1 MELVLVSEEVVLD
14 VAVTLLLVV
23 MLLVML
29 VDTLVLVV
37 TVKVLE
43 VEVLLPKEAKKS
55 SIGNGQKTQSC
66 STMLLYVF
74 YITIYST
81 WT

>member
-14 VAVTLLLVV
+14 VAVTLLLLV

-43 VEVLLPKEAKKS
+43 VEVLLPFWKQKRAQLLEMAK
-55 SIGNGQKTQSC
+55 KTQSC
-66 STMLLYVF
+66 SIIYVF
-74 YITIYST
+74 YIINYI
-81 WT
+81 

>member
-14 VAVTLLLVV
+14 VAVTLLLLV

-43 VEVLLPKEAKKS
+43 VEVLLPQRSKKELNWKWLKNNPA
-55 SIGNGQKTQSC
+55 
-66 STMLLYVF
+66 LLYVF
-74 YITIYST
+74 YITIS
-81 WT
+81 

>member
-43 VEVLLPKEAKKS
+43 VEVLLPKEAIELNWKWL
-55 SIGNGQKTQSC
+55 KTQSC
-66 STMLLYVF
+66 STIIYF
-74 YITIYST
+74 YITIDYI
-81 WT
+81 